1 MARGRL
7 ITFEGPEG
15 AGKSTQAAML
25 ISKLEARGIEVVYTR
40 EPGGTKLGEAIRGIL
55 QYNAA
60 AEDPCPE
67 SEVLLFEASRAQL
80 VRNVIQ
86 PALERGAWVLCDRFA
101 DSTTAYQGFGRGF
114 SVELMETINRFAI
127 GQAVPDMTILL
138 DVNVSLGMQRC
149 AKRQV
154 GKKIQYDRIESE
166 ALEFHEK
173 VRQGYLELAR
183 RFPERFR
190 KVDAMRLAE
199 PIAEDIWKLVGDAFL
214 AQG

>member
-1 MARGRL
+1 MSKGRL

-25 ISKLEARGIEVVYTR
+25 IAKLEARGIEVVYTR
-40 EPGGTKLGEAIRGIL
+40 EPGGTKLGESIRGVL
-55 QYNAA
+55 QYNEAGEA
-60 AEDPCPE
+60 PCPE

-80 VRNVIQ
+80 VRQVIQ
-86 PALERGAWVLCDRFA
+86 PALDRGAWVLCDRFA

-114 SVELMETINRFAI
+114 SVELMETINRFAV
-127 GQAVPDMTILL
+127 GGAVPDMTLLL

-149 AKRQV
+149 AKRQI

-190 KVDAMRLAE
+190 KVDAMRHAE
-199 PIAEDIWKLVGDAFL
+199 PIAEEIWKLVSDAFFP
-214 AQG
+214 QD

>member
-15 AGKSTQAAML
+15 GGKSTQAAML
-25 ISKLEARGIEVVYTR
+25 IARLEERGIEIIYTR

-55 QYNAA
+55 QYDAA
-60 AEDPCPE
+60 GEDPCPE

-80 VRNVIQ
+80 VRKVIQ
-86 PALERGAWVLCDRFA
+86 PALARGAWVVCDRFF

-114 SVELMETINRFAI
+114 SVDLIETINRFAI
-127 GQAVPDMTILL
+127 GDTMPDMTILL
-138 DVNVSLGMQRC
+138 DVNISLGMQRC
-149 AKRQV
+149 AKRQA
-154 GKKIQYDRIESE
+154 GKKIKYDRIESE

-183 RFPERFR
+183 RHPERFR
-190 KVDAMRLAE
+190 KVDAMRHAE
-199 PIAEDIWKLVGDAFL
+199 PIAADIWKLVSDAFFPKT
-214 AQG
+214 

>member
-15 AGKSTQAAML
+15 GGKSTQAAML
-25 ISKLEARGIEVVYTR
+25 IARLEERGIEIIYTR

-55 QYNAA
+55 QYDAA
-60 AEDPCPE
+60 GEDPCPE

-80 VRNVIQ
+80 VRKVIQ
-86 PALERGAWVLCDRFA
+86 PALARGAWVVCDRFF

-114 SVELMETINRFAI
+114 SVDLIETINRFAI
-127 GQAVPDMTILL
+127 GDTMPDMTILL
-138 DVNVSLGMQRC
+138 DVNISLGMQRC
-149 AKRQV
+149 AKRQA
-154 GKKIQYDRIESE
+154 GKKIKYDRIESE

-183 RFPERFR
+183 RHPERFR
-190 KVDAMRLAE
+190 KVDAMRHAE
-199 PIAEDIWKLVGDAFL
+199 PIAADIWKLVSDAFFPET
-214 AQG
+214 

>member
-25 ISKLEARGIEVVYTR
+25 IAKLEARGIEVIYTR
-40 EPGGTKLGEAIRGIL
+40 EPGGTKLGEAIRGVL

-60 AEDPCPE
+60 GEDPCPE

-80 VRNVIQ
+80 VRQVIR
-86 PALERGAWVLCDRFA
+86 PALERGAWVICDRFA

-127 GQAVPDMTILL
+127 GDSAPDMTILL

-154 GKKIQYDRIESE
+154 GKKLQYDRIESE

-183 RFPERFR
+183 RYPERFR
-190 KVDAMRLAE
+190 KVDAMRHAD
-199 PIAEDIWKLVGDAFL
+199 PIAEDVWKLVGDAFF
-214 AQG
+214 AQA

>member
-1 MARGRL
+1 MTKGRL

-25 ISKLEARGIEVVYTR
+25 IARLEARGIEIIYTR
-40 EPGGTKLGEAIRGIL
+40 EPGGTKLGEAIRGVL

-60 AEDPCPE
+60 GEAPCPE

-80 VRNVIQ
+80 VRQVIL
-86 PALERGAWVLCDRFA
+86 PALERGAWVVCDRFF

-114 SVELMETINRFAI
+114 PVELMETINRFAV
-127 GQAVPDMTILL
+127 GEAVPDMTILL

-149 AKRQV
+149 VKRQA
-154 GKKIQYDRIESE
+154 GQAMKYDRIESE
-166 ALEFHEK
+166 ALEFHER

-183 RFPERFR
+183 RYPERFR
-190 KVDAMRLAE
+190 QVDAMRHAE
-199 PIAEDIWKLVGDAFL
+199 PIADDVWRLVRDAFFPE
-214 AQG
+214 G

>member
-1 MARGRL
+1 MAKGKL

-25 ISKLEARGIEVVYTR
+25 IAKLEARGIEVIYTR

-60 AEDPCPE
+60 GEDPCAE

-80 VRNVIQ
+80 VRTVIQ
-86 PALERGAWVLCDRFA
+86 PALDRGAWVLCDRFA

-127 GQAVPDMTILL
+127 GTAVPDMTILL

-149 AKRQV
+149 AKRQI

-199 PIAEDIWKLVGDAFL
+199 PVAEDIWKLVGDAFFQK
-214 AQG
+214 A

>member
-1 MARGRL
+1 MTKGRL

-25 ISKLEARGIEVVYTR
+25 IARLEARGIEIIYTR
-40 EPGGTKLGEAIRGIL
+40 EPGGTKLGEAIRGVL

-60 AEDPCPE
+60 GEAPCPE

-80 VRNVIQ
+80 VRQVIL
-86 PALERGAWVLCDRFA
+86 PALERGAWVVCDRFF

-114 SVELMETINRFAI
+114 PVELMETINRFAV
-127 GQAVPDMTILL
+127 GEAVPDMTILL

-149 AKRQV
+149 VKRQA
-154 GKKIQYDRIESE
+154 GQAMKYDRIESE
-166 ALEFHEK
+166 ALEFHER

-183 RFPERFR
+183 RYPERFR
-190 KVDAMRLAE
+190 QVDAMRHAE
-199 PIAEDIWKLVGDAFL
+199 PIADDVWRLVRDAFFSE
-214 AQG
+214 G

>member
-1 MARGRL
+1 MKKGKL

-25 ISKLEARGIEVVYTR
+25 IAKLEAKGVEVIYTR

-60 AEDPCPE
+60 GEDPCPE

-80 VRNVIQ
+80 VRHVIM
-86 PALERGAWVLCDRFA
+86 PALERGAWVICDRFA

-114 SVELMETINRFAI
+114 SVELIDTINHFAI
-127 GQAVPDMTILL
+127 GEAVPDMTLLL

-154 GKKIQYDRIESE
+154 GKKAQSDRIESE

-173 VRQGYLELAR
+173 VRRGYLELAAR
-183 RFPERFR
+183 NPGRFR
-190 KVDAMRLAE
+190 KVDAMRDAL
-199 PIAEDIWKLVGDAFL
+199 PIAEDIWKLVSDAFFPED
-214 AQG
+214 

>member
-25 ISKLEARGIEVVYTR
+25 IAKLEARGLEIIYTR
-40 EPGGTKLGEAIRGIL
+40 EPGGTKLGEAIRGVL

-60 AEDPCPE
+60 GEDPCPE

-80 VRNVIQ
+80 VRHVIQ
-86 PALERGAWVLCDRFA
+86 PALERGAWVICDRFA

-127 GQAVPDMTILL
+127 GEAVPDMTILL

-149 AKRQV
+149 AKRQI
-154 GKKIQYDRIESE
+154 GKKLQYDRIESE

-173 VRQGYLELAR
+173 VRQGYLELAK

-190 KVDAMRLAE
+190 QVDAMRHAE
-199 PIAEDIWKLVGDAFL
+199 PIADDIWKLVSDAFFPE
-214 AQG
+214 G

>member
-1 MARGRL
+1 MNKGRL

-25 ISKLEARGIEVVYTR
+25 IAKLEARGIEVVYTR
-40 EPGGTKLGEAIRGIL
+40 EPGGTKLGEAIRGVL

-60 AEDPCPE
+60 GEDPCAE

-80 VRNVIQ
+80 VRNVIR
-86 PALERGAWVLCDRFA
+86 PALDRGAWVLCDRFA

-127 GQAVPDMTILL
+127 GDAVPDMTILL

-149 AKRQV
+149 AKRQI

-190 KVDAMRLAE
+190 KVDAMRHAE
-199 PIAEDIWKLVGDAFL
+199 PIGEDIWKLVGDAFV
-214 AQG
+214 QKD

>member
-1 MARGRL
+1 MRGRL

-25 ISKLEARGIEVVYTR
+25 IAKLEERGLEIIYTR

-60 AEDPCPE
+60 DEDPCAE

-80 VRNVIQ
+80 VRNVIL
-86 PALERGAWVLCDRFA
+86 PALERGAWVVCDRFA

-114 SVELMETINRFAI
+114 PVELIETINRFAVGGI
-127 GQAVPDMTILL
+127 SPDMTILL
-138 DVNVSLGMQRC
+138 DVNISLGMQRC
-149 AKRQV
+149 AKRQI

-190 KVDAMRLAE
+190 KVDAMRLPE
-199 PIAEDIWKLVGDAFL
+199 PIAEDIWRLVSDAFF
-214 AQG
+214 AES

>member
-15 AGKSTQAAML
+15 GGKSTQAAML
-25 ISKLEARGIEVVYTR
+25 IARLEERGIEIIYTR

-55 QYNAA
+55 QYDAA
-60 AEDPCPE
+60 GEDPCPE

-80 VRNVIQ
+80 VRKVIQ
-86 PALERGAWVLCDRFA
+86 PALARGAWVVCDRFF

-114 SVELMETINRFAI
+114 SVELIETINRFAI
-127 GQAVPDMTILL
+127 GDTMPDMTILL
-138 DVNVSLGMQRC
+138 DVNISLGMQRC
-149 AKRQV
+149 AKRQA
-154 GKKIQYDRIESE
+154 GKKIKYDRIESE

-183 RFPERFR
+183 RYPERFR
-190 KVDAMRLAE
+190 KVDAMRHAE
-199 PIAEDIWKLVGDAFL
+199 PIAADIWKLVSDAFSPKT
-214 AQG
+214 

>member
-1 MARGRL
+1 MTKGRL

-25 ISKLEARGIEVVYTR
+25 IARLEARGIEIIYTR
-40 EPGGTKLGEAIRGIL
+40 EPGGTKLGEAIRGVL

-60 AEDPCPE
+60 GEAPCPE

-80 VRNVIQ
+80 VRQVIL
-86 PALERGAWVLCDRFA
+86 PALERGAWVVCDRFF

-114 SVELMETINRFAI
+114 PVELMETINRFAV
-127 GQAVPDMTILL
+127 GEAVPDMTILL

-149 AKRQV
+149 AKRQA
-154 GKKIQYDRIESE
+154 GQAMKYDRIESE
-166 ALEFHEK
+166 ALEFHER

-183 RFPERFR
+183 RYPERFR
-190 KVDAMRLAE
+190 QVDAMRHAE
-199 PIAEDIWKLVGDAFL
+199 PIADDVWRLVRDAFFPE
-214 AQG
+214 G